1 MSPNSLSGA
10 LSAAD
15 RANAAKMKIYDTQ
28 AAQANSTTGA
38 AVGGSSGS
46 GSVPAQGSNT
56 ANIGSLGGTRTTS
69 GTNGANSAGS
79 SSDATS
85 IGSGT
90 GYPASGIQ
98 TGSTVQPGAV
108 VQISQGAQRF
118 AQLLALAKQTPEVR
132 PEVVAAARQQ
142 SGQELSP
149 TEVTQLASRLLGPN
163 PR

>member
-1 MSPNSLSGA
+1 MSPNTLSGA
-10 LSAAD
+10 LSPAD
-15 RANAAKMKIYDTQ
+15 RANAAKMKIYDAQ
-28 AAQANSTTGA
+28 ALQANSATGA
-38 AVGGSSGS
+38 AAGGPSGN
-46 GSVPAQGSNT
+46 GPAPAQGSNT

-69 GTNGANSAGS
+69 GTSGANSAGA
-79 SSDATS
+79 SSDAT
-85 IGSGT
+85 GT
-90 GYPASGIQ
+90 GPSGIQ